1 MKSLLPV
8 LAMAAAGLAAAQE
21 RLSEQPYAAPLT
33 VDAPAS
39 HYRFTLPAAAYRGA
53 ARRDLADIRI
63 FNAAGEPVPYAF
75 APRESAAAAAAL
87 RPLSLFPLYGD
98 EEKSLDATTLRVER
112 TSSGTIVRVAVGA
125 APASGKRRL
134 LGYLVDAS
142 EVKATKDALVF
153 AWSAPGGFSGEARV
167 EASEDLKEW
176 RTLASNAPILFLE
189 HGGAHLERKRVEL
202 LPGTQAKYLRVS
214 FSGVPRAFALKEVS
228 VELRAEKP
236 DPAREWLKLAGTEIK
251 APGEL
256 QFDASGHFPIDR
268 LKLIPPQ
275 LNTVVQ
281 VQFLS
286 RNRPD
291 DPWRPV
297 ASSTAYRLGRE
308 GGEILSPD
316 IAIPANNDRYW
327 LLKVDQRGGA
337 FGSGSV
343 RLDLGWVPH
352 EIVFAARGA
361 PPFNLAYGSKVAKP
375 GALPMA
381 TVLPKQHDGDAAL
394 ARAARVGEV
403 VDASRPPAS
412 PLSDPLRFVRGLG
425 EDRDAKKWILWG
437 ALLGGVLLLAGMA
450 SKLLR
455 EVGKKTREGAAKSET
470 PGEAR

>member
-1 MKSLLPV
+1 MKFLLLMLV
-8 LAMAAAGLAAAQE
+8 MAGAGRAAAQE
-21 RLSEQPYAAPLT
+21 RPSEQPYAAPLT

-39 HYRFTLPAAAYRGA
+39 HYRFALPAAAYRGA

-75 APRESAAAAAAL
+75 APRQSAPAAGAL

-98 EEKSLDATTLRVER
+98 EEKSLDATTLQVER
-112 TSSGTIVRVAVGA
+112 SSSGTIVRVAVGA
-125 APASGKRRL
+125 APPSSKRRL

-142 EVKATKDALVF
+142 EIKAPKAAEALVF

-167 EASEDLKEW
+167 EASEDLKQW
-176 RTLASNAPILFLE
+176 RMLASNAPIMFLE
-189 HGGAHLERKRVEL
+189 HGGAHLERKRVE

-214 FSGVPRAFALKEVS
+214 FSGVPRAFVLKEVS
-228 VELRAEKP
+228 AELRAEKP
-236 DPAREWLKLAGTEIK
+236 EPTREWLKLAGTASK

-256 QFDASGHFPIDR
+256 QFDAAGHFPIDR

-286 RNRPD
+286 RNRPE

-316 IAIPANNDRYW
+316 IPVAPNNDRYW
-327 LLKVDQRGGA
+327 LLKVDQRGGG

-343 RLDLGWVPH
+343 RLDVGWVPH
-352 EIVFAARGA
+352 EIVFVARGA
-361 PPFNLAYGSKVAKP
+361 PPFTLAYGSALAKP

-381 TVLPKQHDGDAAL
+381 TVLPKQEDGDAAL
-394 ARAARVGEV
+394 ARVALVGEV
-403 VDASRPPAS
+403 VDASRAPAS
-412 PLSDPLRFVRGLG
+412 PWSDPVRFVHGLG

-437 ALLGGVLLLAGMA
+437 ALLGGVLLLAWMA

-455 EVGKKTREGAAKSET
+455 EVGKKA
-470 PGEAR
+470 P